1 LRDSHGEPRLR
12 CDELQRL
19 HIINNNHKPNW
30 NSLQALFTN
39 MIETLK
45 LEKAFG
51 YKQAL
56 KSTTMTIEAG
66 QVVALAGPN
75 GAGKTTLLRILAALS
90 RPTRGRVAING
101 IEIPQGA
108 MQARAYIGYVGHQT
122 LLYDEL
128 TIAENLRYYARLYA
142 LDNVDARILEV
153 AQQVGIEKRMD
164 DAVRTLSRG
173 YQQRVSLARALL
185 HHPKVYLF
193 DEPWTGLDHNSSH
206 VLTGVFERARQ
217 EGAAVLFSSHEFERS
232 LAAADRA
239 LIMRNGRMIYDGA
252 RDEWRDA
259 AGFAQVYTEK
269 LNESNSK

>member
-1 LRDSHGEPRLR
+1 
-12 CDELQRL
+12 
-19 HIINNNHKPNW
+19 
-30 NSLQALFTN
+30 

-45 LEKAFG
+45 LEKIFG

-56 KSTTMTIEAG
+56 KSTTLNIEAG
-66 QVVALAGPN
+66 EVVALAGPN
-75 GAGKTTLLRILAALS
+75 GAGKSTLLRILATLS
-90 RPTRGRVAING
+90 RPTRGRAAVNG

-108 MQARAYIGYVGHQT
+108 MEARASIGYVGHQT

-142 LDNVDARILEV
+142 LEKLVPKYEGTDARILEV
-153 AQQVGIEKRMD
+153 AKQVGIEKRMD

-185 HHPKVYLF
+185 HRPKVYLY
-193 DEPWTGLDHNSSH
+193 DEPWTGLDQSSSH
-206 VLTGVFERARQ
+206 VLTGIFEQARQ

-239 LIMRNGRMIYDGA
+239 LIMRSGRIIYDGL
-252 RDEWRDA
+252 RQEWRDA
-259 AGFAQVYTEK
+259 AGFAQRYTEELTRATENTK
-269 LNESNSK
+269 NKT